1 MSYSMLPMFQTTSQS
16 SNSSTNPYA
25 PAIPLLNTGATGAMD
40 AFNNSNSLPTIA
52 ALDPNVTAGQNS
64 LLGIAG
70 QGATSNAASAGVNNI
85 QGILGNGGIGAPMQ
99 YGMDTL
105 KQNASYLTPYANG
118 SMLQNNPMLDSII
131 AKTNADTMDMLNA
144 NYGKAGRYGSAA
156 WGGNAAR
163 QLGANEN
170 NLRYTDYGN
179 QVQNQF
185 NAINGLN
192 GIGSGV
198 AGIGQ
203 QGISNVLNG
212 GNALASYYNPLTA
225 DANTQMNVGGQRMDY
240 NQSVIDA
247 NRNTPWQNV
256 SNLIGAG
263 QGIGGMG
270 GTSSSNSTSSTFGQQ
285 PVQNTNPSTGQMIA
299 GGILGGLGTAANIGK
314 AGGFK
319 SIFNLMGQGK

>member
-1 MSYSMLPMFQTTSQS
+1 MSYSLLPSFQTTSTS

-25 PAIPLLNTGATGAMD
+25 PAIPLLNTGATGAID
-40 AFNNSNSLPTIA
+40 AYNNSNSLPTIA
-52 ALDPNVTAGQNS
+52 AMDPNVTAGQNA

-70 QGATSNAASAGVNNI
+70 QGATSNAAAAGINGL

-99 YGMDTL
+99 YGMDML

-118 SMLQNNPMLDSII
+118 SMLQNNPMLDAII
-131 AKTNADTMDMLNA
+131 AKTNADTMDSLNA
-144 NYGKAGRYGSAA
+144 SYGKAGRYGSAA

-192 GIGSGV
+192 GIGTGV

-203 QGISNVLNG
+203 QGINNVMNG

-225 DANTQMNVGGQRMDY
+225 DANTQSSVGGQRMDY
-240 NQSVIDA
+240 AQSVIDA

-256 SNLIGAG
+256 QNLIGAG
-263 QGIGGMG
+263 QGIGSMG
-270 GTSSSNSTSSTFGQQ
+270 GTSSSNSTSSSFGQQ

-299 GGILGGLGTAANIGK
+299 GGLLGGIGSLANFGK

-319 SIFNLMGQGK
+319 SLFSLA